1 MTKEKLVELGL
12 TEEQAVDVIKEFDEL
27 KKIAVDVEELK
38 KTHEAEMNQLRLDNA
53 IDNALSAAGAKNAKA
68 VRALLNDK
76 NISLGE
82 DGKVAGLDD
91 QIAALQKSDAYM
103 FHDKTVKF
111 KSFQPGVGVDIRRL
125 EGLEEDVAMRRA
137 FGLPSAGLIRK
148 DNE

>member
-1 MTKEKLVELGL
+1 
-12 TEEQAVDVIKEFDEL
+12 
-27 KKIAVDVEELK
+27 
-38 KTHEAEMNQLRLDNA
+38 MNQLRLDNA

-103 FHDKTVKF
+103 FHDNKTTF
-111 KSFQPGVGVDIRRL
+111 KRNQPGVGVDIRRL
-125 EGLEEDVAMRRA
+125 EG
-137 FGLPSAGLIRK
+137 
-148 DNE
+148 